1 MTDTNPK
8 EGRNTSCPPGFKIIQ
23 DRKFRSRGNTSHVL
37 PCDED
42 EINRL
47 DYQHYMARLCVSR
60 LSVVRLI
67 FLLRSIFQLPSAG
80 QLQLPRRGAPGE
92 GHHRFGRRLRQR
104 TVEHRNGQGIPEVDL
119 HRDGAARRCSEVCGP
134 AAEPDIHHRGH
145 RRGPTV
151 RGRGVRFCLPAV
163 SLPKL
168 YEERLGGGDTRACE
182 GDEAGGLAGAHRG
195 DRFYDALRTT
205 TLSRGIDIEYPTRLG
220 SLLTDNGFT
229 GVAADYISCPIGWR
243 GRPGVLLQRNMSF
256 LMDALKPSIMP
267 VLGIGEDDYADLAG
281 QFHEDYGACRCYT
294 NAPYAYGRKP
304 LNEGR

>member
-47 DYQHYMARLCVSR
+47 DYQHYMAR
-60 LSVVRLI
+60 
-67 FLLRSIFQLPSAG
+67 
-80 QLQLPRRGAPGE
+80 
-92 GHHRFGRRLRQR
+92 
-104 TVEHRNGQGIPEVDL
+104 
-119 HRDGAARRCSEVCGP
+119 
-134 AAEPDIHHRGH
+134 
-145 RRGPTV
+145 
-151 RGRGVRFCLPAV
+151 
-163 SLPKL
+163 
-168 YEERLGGGDTRACE
+168 
-182 GDEAGGLAGAHRG
+182 
-195 DRFYDALRTT
+195 RFYDALRTT